1 MFAECWGC
9 IRAGGIIFSLLLL
22 PGVPWWGFPRLF
34 AFCWGTRKM
43 IEAVF
48 HFLGLL
54 GESWGLGCDA
64 AVGFLGVG
72 VVGCVF
78 VLDMVLVTY
87 N

>member
-1 MFAECWGC
+1 MQG
-9 IRAGGIIFSLLLL
+9 AG
-22 PGVPWWGFPRLF
+22 
-34 AFCWGTRKM
+34 
-43 IEAVF
+43 AVF
-48 HFLGLL
+48 GLEALFSRYFCSRGSHGGVFPALCFLL
-54 GESWGLGCDA
+54 GNQESEGGRLSRSWSPRGELGVGVDA